1 MFGIFDSIKAYFML
15 FIGAVVLGFL
25 AYMKYLKSTNE
36 EQKENIDRLNK
47 EIFIRRE
54 ISKDE
59 VKKAIFDVKQKERSK
74 ELKKVEITLDE
85 IEKEIEKDE
94 NSYHSSSDDFITS
107 RV

>member
-47 EIFIRRE
+47 EIAVRKE

-85 IEKEIEKDE
+85 IEKEIKKDE
-94 NSYHSSSDDFITS
+94 NSDHSSSDDFITS